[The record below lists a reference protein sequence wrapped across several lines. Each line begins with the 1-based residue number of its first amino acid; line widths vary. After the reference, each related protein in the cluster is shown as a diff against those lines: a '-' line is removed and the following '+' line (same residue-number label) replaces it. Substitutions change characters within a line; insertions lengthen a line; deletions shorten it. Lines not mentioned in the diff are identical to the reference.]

1 MVRLV
6 NMSDE
11 MREVIWDRFAA
22 GELPYTISKDLGRFP
37 FAVHQMLGLT
47 GGVRPPRPTRSPR
60 ALSVDEREEI
70 SRGLVAGES
79 LRSIAGRLGRAPST
93 ISREIARNGG
103 SRRYRACQANR
114 RAWKRAKRPKVAK
127 LAKCPRLRG
136 VVESKLE
143 KKWSQSRSRGG
154 WL

>member
-22 GELPYTISKDLGRFP
+22 GELPYTISRDLGRFP

-103 SRRYRACQANR
+103 SSRTPCASTSRNRAADPDAPC
-114 RAWKRAKRPKVAK
+114 KG
-127 LAKCPRLRG
+127 RLTKATG
-136 VVESKLE
+136 
-143 KKWSQSRSRGG
+143 
-154 WL
+154 